1 MKKIIIWAVVVLI
14 VIGGGWLISRRSG
27 VPATSGETIK
37 IGADFALSGNAARYG
52 EWAKNGA
59 TLAVDKINRE
69 GGINGR
75 NLELIFED
83 NKGET
88 DDAVSAY
95 QKLTK
100 FSGAN
105 YVLTFLSSV
114 ALAIS
119 PLANSDQVVQM
130 DISATTPSY
139 SSPDDYTF
147 RAGVVATQLASESA
161 KILFDKLQAK
171 RVVVLY
177 INNDFGKGMLGSFK
191 NIYSGEIIAQ
201 EPFEQNGFDFRTTLA
216 KLKSQSF
223 DYIFLVGHIK
233 ENGLLVKQARELG
246 IKNKIFSDVY
256 SIEGPEF
263 VASARQAADGVIYV
277 APKFDLGNPD
287 TVSQSF
293 VSAYRESYQN
303 DPTVFAAQ
311 SYDGV
316 LALAEAMKACENVAP
331 ECVKDKLYDV
341 EFSGAS
347 GEIRFDSNGD
357 ITKPVELKTIKDGK
371 FVKLEP

>member
-105 YVLTFLSSV
+105 YVLTFL
-114 ALAIS
+114 
-119 PLANSDQVVQM
+119 
-130 DISATTPSY
+130 
-139 SSPDDYTF
+139 
-147 RAGVVATQLASESA
+147 
-161 KILFDKLQAK
+161 
-171 RVVVLY
+171 
-177 INNDFGKGMLGSFK
+177 
-191 NIYSGEIIAQ
+191 
-201 EPFEQNGFDFRTTLA
+201 
-216 KLKSQSF
+216 
-223 DYIFLVGHIK
+223 
-233 ENGLLVKQARELG
+233 
-246 IKNKIFSDVY
+246 
-256 SIEGPEF
+256 
-263 VASARQAADGVIYV
+263 
-277 APKFDLGNPD
+277 
-287 TVSQSF
+287 
-293 VSAYRESYQN
+293 
-303 DPTVFAAQ
+303 
-311 SYDGV
+311 
-316 LALAEAMKACENVAP
+316 
-331 ECVKDKLYDV
+331 
-341 EFSGAS
+341 
-347 GEIRFDSNGD
+347 
-357 ITKPVELKTIKDGK
+357 
-371 FVKLEP
+371 